1 MQLFLR
7 IKIPCQEDIMRRW
20 IVLGCFCL
28 AACSSEGD
36 RKVQRLKALNVE
48 IEQVK
53 TDISAEEKKALNAE
67 VEGEGFMRG
76 DYAQFAEVLEKSE
89 QSEERAHKLNERL
102 NKLEEEKKQLES
114 Q

>member
-1 MQLFLR
+1 
-7 IKIPCQEDIMRRW
+7 MRQW
-20 IVLGCFCL
+20 IVLGCLCL
-28 AACSSEGD
+28 AACSTEAD
-36 RKVQRLKALNVE
+36 RKTQRFKALNQE

-53 TDISAEEKKALNAE
+53 TEINSEEKKALNAE

-89 QSEERAHKLNERL
+89 QSEERAHKLNEQL
-102 NKLEEEKKQLES
+102 KKLEEEKKQLES